1 MSDLF
6 PTEDEVLNAC
16 TWMRTI
22 LENHGVTVQSVTAE
36 STSCD
41 LNLIHNHLTFRWD
54 AYISRQELVKAAV
67 TGADPLTDALVAL
80 CGDASLLRIFPID
93 NGRLVIFRMDAPLP
107 AAVSVTCVSAPHVE
121 AGMN

>member
-1 MSDLF
+1 
-6 PTEDEVLNAC
+6 
-16 TWMRTI
+16 
-22 LENHGVTVQSVTAE
+22 
-36 STSCD
+36 
-41 LNLIHNHLTFRWD
+41 LIHNHLTFRWD

-80 CGDASLLRIFPID
+80 CGDKSLLHMFPVD
-93 NGRLVIFRMDAPLP
+93 NGRLAIFRIDAPLP